1 MGGNDE
7 CPFVQWPFVRVAFCP
22 VAFYRWP
29 FVRWPF
35 VHVAFCPGAGELTA
49 LHEPLAVFEGAYFK
63 GERRGR
69 AKKCE
74 G

>member
-1 MGGNDE
+1 MGIIPVPAASMAAAIVSLQRAPE
-7 CPFVQWPFVRVAFCP
+7 CPD
-22 VAFYRWP
+22 
-29 FVRWPF
+29 
-35 VHVAFCPGAGELTA
+35 
-49 LHEPLAVFEGAYFK
+49 PLAVFEGAYFK